1 MAEDREDEQEGGGTA
16 FNPAYAKYD
25 GMTLVQLGQ
34 AMEEVR
40 MRLDVTKEIKTNLE
54 KEYDFLCS
62 VKIPP
67 AMEESGLV
75 NFRLESGKGVRVQD
89 EVFVS
94 LKAGDLPIM
103 KAWLQEQGDEAIIKE
118 TINSSTLKSYIT
130 GRIKAG
136 KEYPAQLVK
145 VTVVPK
151 ARFF

>member
-1 MAEDREDEQEGGGTA
+1 MADEREDEQGGGGIP

-25 GMTLVQLGQ
+25 GMTLIQLGQ

-40 MRLDVTKEIKTNLE
+40 TRLDAAKEVKTELE
-54 KEYDFLCS
+54 KEYDFLCT

-67 AMEESGLV
+67 AMEDSGLQ

-94 LKAGDLPIM
+94 LKAGDLPPM

-136 KEYPAQLVK
+136 KEYPAELVK
-145 VTVVPK
+145 VSVVPK

>member
-1 MAEDREDEQEGGGTA
+1 MEDEREEGTG

-25 GMTLVQLGQ
+25 GMTLIQLGQ
-34 AMEEVR
+34 SMEEVR
-40 MRLDVTKEIKTNLE
+40 TRLDAAKEVKTELE

-67 AMEESGLV
+67 AMESEGLT
-75 NFRLESGKGVRVQD
+75 NFRLASGKGIRVQD

-94 LKAGDLPIM
+94 LKGENLPTM

-136 KEYPAQLVK
+136 KEYPLGLVS

>member
-1 MAEDREDEQEGGGTA
+1 MADEREEGTG

-40 MRLDVTKEIKTNLE
+40 TKLDAAKEVKTELE
-54 KEYDFLCS
+54 KEYDFLCT

-75 NFRLESGKGVRVQD
+75 NFRLESGRGIRVQD
-89 EVFVS
+89 EAFVS
-94 LKAGDLPIM
+94 LKGENLPPM
-103 KAWLQEQGDEAIIKE
+103 KAWLQEQGDEAIIRE
-118 TINSSTLKSYIT
+118 TINSSTLKSYIL

-136 KEYPAQLVK
+136 KEYPATLVN
-145 VTVVPK
+145 VTIVPK